1 MNETLEAQQDAA
13 ARMMY
18 AAIGAPVLVGQK
30 ARDFGK
36 SVLGELSFDDFETAG
51 RDFTGHL
58 QDSKVVEQLQET
70 MDMEQFQDRV
80 DGLREQLESLLSNW
94 RDQFDATVKTS
105 EKIEVDEPD
114 KAATKKKT
122 TSTAKKASTAKKST
136 SSSKK

>member
-1 MNETLEAQQDAA
+1 MNETLEAQQEAA
-13 ARMMY
+13 VRMMY

-36 SVLGELSFDDFETAG
+36 SVFGELTFDDFETAG

-58 QDSKVVEQLQET
+58 QENRVVEQLQET

-94 RDQFDATVKTS
+94 REQFDATVKTS
-105 EKIEVDEPD
+105 EKIEVDEPEKAK
-114 KAATKKKT
+114 KAAATAKKKT
-122 TSTAKKASTAKKST
+122 TTTAKKST
-136 SSSKK
+136 STKK